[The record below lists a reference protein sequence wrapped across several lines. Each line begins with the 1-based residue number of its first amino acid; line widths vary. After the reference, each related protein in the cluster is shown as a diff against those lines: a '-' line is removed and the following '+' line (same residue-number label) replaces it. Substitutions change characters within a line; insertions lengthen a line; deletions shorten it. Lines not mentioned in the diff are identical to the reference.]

1 MGVYETAKTQGFPQR
16 RKSFLAISA
25 KSLRFCG
32 SNSLHNVPDFR
43 TRSPDR
49 ELMDDLTLATD
60 ALRQNLRELEVT
72 NRLLG
77 GNGVT
82 LGGLET
88 LLVARCSLFDQHR
101 TTNNEQRTTTLADLG
116 CGGGDMLRLMA
127 RFFREKG
134 VSATLMGIDANA
146 FMLDYARERTRGFP
160 EISYRQLDVFS
171 EEFSKTTFEV
181 VTMTLFCHHFTDDQL
196 VQLFATLRRQT
207 RVGLIINDLHRHP
220 VAYYAIW
227 ALATLLRTSHL
238 YRHDARLS
246 VARAF
251 RRPELESLLR
261 RAGFTRF
268 RIRWRWAFR
277 WEVVAWCEGTE

>member
-1 MGVYETAKTQGFPQR
+1 M
-16 RKSFLAISA
+16 
-25 KSLRFCG
+25 
-32 SNSLHNVPDFR
+32 PDFR
-43 TRSPDR
+43 TRSSER

-82 LGGLET
+82 LRGIQKILNSQFSIFNSQFSI
-88 LLVARCSLFDQHR
+88 C
-101 TTNNEQRTTTLADLG
+101 DLG

-127 RFFREKG
+127 DFLRKKRVFA
-134 VSATLMGIDANA
+134 VLTGIDANA
-146 FMLDYARERTRGFP
+146 FMLEYAREQTRDFRDFP
-160 EISYRQLDVFS
+160 EIEYRQLDVFS
-171 EEFSKTTFEV
+171 EEFAETSFDV
-181 VTMTLFCHHFTDDQL
+181 VTMTLFCHHFTDEQL
-196 VQLFATLRRQT
+196 VRLFATLRRQT
-207 RVGLIINDLHRHP
+207 RLGLVINDLHRHP

-227 ALATLLRTSHL
+227 AIATLLRTSHL

-251 RRPELESLLR
+251 RRRELETLLR

-277 WEVVAWCEGTE
+277 WEVVAWCGA

>member
-1 MGVYETAKTQGFPQR
+1 
-16 RKSFLAISA
+16 L
-25 KSLRFCG
+25 
-32 SNSLHNVPDFR
+32 NFR
-43 TRSPDR
+43 TRSAER

-82 LGGLET
+82 LRGLKAMFEVRG
-88 LLVARCSLFDQHR
+88 LKFEVRSLKSDSGR
-101 TTNNEQRTTTLADLG
+101 TSNLKLQTSNFKPRPSTLADLG

-127 RFFREKG
+127 RFLRERG
-134 VSATLMGIDANA
+134 ISAALTGIDANA
-146 FMLDYARERTRGFP
+146 FMLDYARQRTADFP

-171 EEFSKTTFEV
+171 PEFSEASFDV
-181 VTMTLFCHHFTDDQL
+181 VTMTLFCHHFTDEQL
-196 VQLFATLRRQT
+196 VGLFSTLRRQT
-207 RVGLIINDLHRHP
+207 RLGLVINDLHRHP

-251 RRPELESLLR
+251 RRSELEALLR

-277 WEVVAWCEGTE
+277 WEVVAWCEEPASTAA

>member
-1 MGVYETAKTQGFPQR
+1 
-16 RKSFLAISA
+16 
-25 KSLRFCG
+25 
-32 SNSLHNVPDFR
+32 VPDFR
-43 TRSPDR
+43 TRSAQR

-82 LGGLET
+82 LGGI
-88 LLVARCSLFDQHR
+88 
-101 TTNNEQRTTTLADLG
+101 QRIFNFQFSILNFQFSIADLG

-127 RFFREKG
+127 DFFRKKG
-134 VSATLMGIDANA
+134 VSAALTGIDANA
-146 FMLDYARERTRGFP
+146 FMLDYARERTADFP
-160 EISYRQLDVFS
+160 EISYRQLNVFS
-171 EEFSKTTFEV
+171 EEFSKTSFDV
-181 VTMTLFCHHFTDDQL
+181 VTMTLFCHHFTDEQL
-196 VQLFATLRRQT
+196 VELFTTLRRQT
-207 RVGLIINDLHRHP
+207 RLGVVINDLHRHP

-227 ALATLLRTSHL
+227 ALAALLRTSHL

-251 RRPELESLLR
+251 RRDELETLLR

-277 WEVVAWCEGTE
+277 WEVVAWCS